1 MSYPKLALNKL
12 TLTALRAAKPTQ
24 KPYKLSDGGGLYL
37 LVNPNGALWW
47 RFKYQFEGREKL
59 LSLGVHPHVSLQQAR
74 ALRDEAKKGVA
85 NGVDP
90 SAKRQAEKSSTANSF
105 EAVAREWLAL
115 QEKTLA
121 PATYA
126 KAVWTLE
133 TLVFPYIGSRP
144 IAKLGAVDVLK
155 VLKRIEGRGT
165 QETAHRT
172 RQRCSQVFRYA
183 VQTERAAH
191 DVTADLRGALA
202 PVVSEHHAAI
212 TEPVRIGEL
221 LRAIDGY
228 SGHGVTTYALKL
240 APLLFVRP
248 GELRHAEWT
257 EFDLDG
263 PEPQWRIPAEKMKM
277 GEQHLVPLS
286 KQALALLRELQPLTG
301 RGPYLFPS
309 IRSRTRPM
317 SNNTVN
323 AALRRLGY
331 TSEEMTGHGFRSLAS
346 TCLNEQG
353 YHPDLIELQLAHAE
367 RNKVR
372 AAYNKAQRLPERRK
386 MMQAWSDYLDHLRV
400 AAANSNVVP
409 ILAGARAARAVHTR

>member
-1 MSYPKLALNKL
+1 MAINKL
-12 TLTALRAAKPTQ
+12 THAALRSAKPTQ

-37 LVNPNGALWW
+37 LVNPNGASWW
-47 RFKYQFEGREKL
+47 RFKYQFENREKL
-59 LSLGVHPHVSLQQAR
+59 LSLGVYPHVTLQQAR
-74 ALRDEAKKGVA
+74 ALRDEARRTLA

-90 SAKRQAEKSSTANSF
+90 SAKRQAEKSSTANTF
-105 EAVAREWLAL
+105 EAVAKEWLAL
-115 QEKTLA
+115 QEKKLA

-126 KAVWTLE
+126 KAQWTLE
-133 TLVFPYIGSRP
+133 TLVCPYIGSRP
-144 IAKLGAVDVLK
+144 IAKLGATEVLK
-155 VLKRIEGRGT
+155 VLKRIEGRGIH
-165 QETAHRT
+165 ETAHRT

-202 PVVSEHHAAI
+202 PVVSEHHAAV
-212 TEPVRIGEL
+212 TEPARIGEL

-228 SGHGVTTYALKL
+228 TGHIATAYALKL

-257 EFDLDG
+257 EFELDG
-263 PEPQWRIPAEKMKM
+263 FEPQWRIPADKMKM
-277 GEQHLVPLS
+277 REQHLVPLS
-286 KQALALLRELQPLTG
+286 KQAVALLRELQPATG
-301 RGPYLFPS
+301 RGPYVFPS
-309 IRSRTRPM
+309 LRSRLRPM

-386 MMQAWSDYLDHLRV
+386 MMQAWSDYLDHLRD

-409 ILAGARAARAVHTR
+409 ILARARAARARAVHI

>member
-1 MSYPKLALNKL
+1 MAINKL
-12 TLTALRAAKPTQ
+12 THAALRSAKPTQ

-37 LVNPNGALWW
+37 LVNPNGASWW
-47 RFKYQFEGREKL
+47 RFKYQFENREKL
-59 LSLGVHPHVSLQQAR
+59 LSLGVYPRVTLQQAR
-74 ALRDEAKKGVA
+74 TLRDEARKTLA
-85 NGVDP
+85 SGVDP
-90 SAKRQAEKSSTANSF
+90 SAKRQAEKSSTANTF

-115 QEKTLA
+115 QEKKLA

-133 TLVFPYIGSRP
+133 TLVCPYIGGRP
-144 IAKLGAVDVLK
+144 IAKLGATDVLK
-155 VLKRIEGRGT
+155 VLKRIEGRGIH
-165 QETAHRT
+165 ETAHRT

-212 TEPVRIGEL
+212 TEPARIGEL

-228 SGHGVTTYALKL
+228 TGHTGTAYALKL

-257 EFDLDG
+257 EFELDG
-263 PEPQWRIPAEKMKM
+263 YEPQWRIPAEKMKM
-277 GEQHLVPLS
+277 REQHLVPLS
-286 KQALALLRELQPLTG
+286 KQAIALLRELQPATG
-301 RGPYLFPS
+301 RGPYVFPS
-309 IRSRTRPM
+309 LRSRSRPM

-331 TSEEMTGHGFRSLAS
+331 TSEEMTGQGFRSLAS

-386 MMQAWSDYLDHLRV
+386 MMQSWSDYLDHLRV

-409 ILAGARAARAVHTR
+409 LLARGRAARARAPAVHI

>member
-1 MSYPKLALNKL
+1 MGVTRFLKNELPPKMAINNL
-12 TLTALRAAKPTQ
+12 TLAAIRAAKPTQ

-37 LVNPNGALWW
+37 LVNPSGSLWW
-47 RFKYQFEGREKL
+47 RLKYRFEGREKL
-59 LSLGVHPHVSLQQAR
+59 LSVGVHPHVSLQQAR
-74 ALRDEAKKGVA
+74 AFRDEAKKAVA
-85 NGVDP
+85 NGLDP

-121 PATYA
+121 PKTYE
-126 KAVWTLE
+126 KAVWTLD
-133 TLVFPYIGSRP
+133 TLVIPYIGSRP
-144 IAKLGAVDVLK
+144 IAKLTASDVLK
-155 VLKRIEGRGT
+155 VLKRIEARGT
-165 QETAHRT
+165 HETAHRT

-202 PVVSEHHAAI
+202 PVVSEHFATI
-212 TEPVRIGEL
+212 TEPARIGEL

-228 SGHGVTTYALKL
+228 TGHFVTAFALKL
-240 APLLFVRP
+240 APQFFVRP

-257 EFDLDG
+257 EFDLDAN
-263 PEPQWRIPAEKMKM
+263 EPQWRIPADKMKM
-277 GEQHLVPLS
+277 GEQHIVPLS
-286 KQALALLRELQPLTG
+286 EQAIALLRELQPLTG
-301 RGPYLFPS
+301 RGQYVFPS
-309 IRSRTRPM
+309 IRSRSRPM

-331 TSEEMTGHGFRSLAS
+331 TPEEMTGHGFRSLAS

-353 YHPDLIELQLAHAE
+353 YHPDLIELQLAHVE

-386 MMQAWSDYLDHLRV
+386 MMQAWADYLDGLR
-400 AAANSNVVP
+400 ASTNIVP
-409 ILAGARAARAVHTR
+409 FRRAK